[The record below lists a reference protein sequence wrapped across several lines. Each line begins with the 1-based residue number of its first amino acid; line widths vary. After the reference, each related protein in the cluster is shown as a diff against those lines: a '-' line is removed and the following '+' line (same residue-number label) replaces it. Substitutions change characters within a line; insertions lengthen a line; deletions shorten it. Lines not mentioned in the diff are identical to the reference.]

1 MPNSILFSSG
11 TPIDPTFPLPS
22 APQTLATDRASI
34 RLNPTVSADTN
45 FTRTVFTADGSATYQ
60 VVGVTGRTS
69 IVGST
74 TAMLVKA
81 SGAGPIGS
89 GLPVLASTLSL
100 FGTVETNV
108 FGTLI
113 ASTALLTVNPG
124 DSIGFRWG
132 TQGALAPEGVLEVTL
147 ARI

>member
-11 TPIDPTFPLPS
+11 TPVDASFPLPS
-22 APQTLATDRASI
+22 APQALNIDRAAI
-34 RLNPTVSADTN
+34 RMNPTVSSDTN
-45 FTRTVFTADGSATYQ
+45 FTRTIFTADGSATYQ
-60 VVGVTGRTS
+60 VVGMTGRHS
-69 IVGST
+69 IAGST

-100 FGTVETNV
+100 FGTAETNY
-108 FGTLI
+108 FGTLL

-124 DSIGFRWG
+124 DSLGVRWG
-132 TQGALAPEGVLEVTL
+132 TQGALAPEGILEVTL